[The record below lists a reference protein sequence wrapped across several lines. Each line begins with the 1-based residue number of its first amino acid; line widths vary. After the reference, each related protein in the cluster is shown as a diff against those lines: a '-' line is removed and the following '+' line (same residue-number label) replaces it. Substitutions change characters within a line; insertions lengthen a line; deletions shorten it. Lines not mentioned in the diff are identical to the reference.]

1 MPPRRSPRAVTA
13 ALLGLVSVL
22 SLTACGN
29 PADGSGSEPGGGA
42 ASAAGAGGG
51 KGLRINLGPDQKRVS
66 TPEVASIAALVPAEI
81 RARGTLEVTNS
92 AGSVP
97 PLTFYAT
104 DDKTVIGVEPDI
116 ASLVAD
122 VLGLKLRYRPVDWAN
137 IFVGLDSG
145 KYDLGLSNITV
156 TEERKEK
163 YDFATYRLDNIA
175 FEAKKGS
182 GWKVRGP
189 RDVAGRTIGVG
200 SGTNQEKLLV
210 DWSKA
215 NVAKGLKPTDIKIYQ
230 NASDYYLAL
239 GSGRLDAYFGPNPV
253 AAYHAAST
261 GQTEIIGTFSGAGDA
276 IQGKIAATT
285 KKDNGLI
292 RPVQEA
298 LDTVIENGAYGKVL
312 ARWGLADEA
321 VPSSELNPPGLP
333 RTAS

>member
-1 MPPRRSPRAVTA
+1 MPPRRTLRITA
-13 ALLGLVSVL
+13 ALLGLVSAL

-29 PADGSGSEPGGGA
+29 PADGTGSGPGGA
-42 ASAAGAGGG
+42 AASSGSGDG
-51 KGLRINLGPDQKRVS
+51 KGLQINLGPGQKRVS
-66 TPEVASIAALVPAEI
+66 TSTVDSIAALVPAEI
-81 RARGTLEVTNS
+81 RRKGTLDVVNS

-104 DDKTVIGVEPDI
+104 DDRTVIGVEPDI

-122 VLGLKLRYRPVDWAN
+122 VLGLKLRYHPVDWAN

-189 RDVAGRTIGVG
+189 RDVAGRTIGVA
-200 SGTNQEKLLV
+200 SGTNQEKVLV
-210 DWSKA
+210 DWDAS
-215 NVAKGLKPTDIKIYQ
+215 NGEKGLKPTDIKIYQ
-230 NASDYYLAL
+230 NTSDYYLAL

-261 GQTEIIGTFSGAGDA
+261 GQTEIVGTFSGAGDA

-292 RPVQEA
+292 KPVHEA
-298 LDTVIENGAYGKVL
+298 LNTVIRNGTYGKVL
-312 ARWGLADEA
+312 KRWGLANEA
-321 VPSSELNPPGLP
+321 VPSSELNPEGLP
-333 RTAS
+333 KTAS